1 MGCGGV
7 LLAVPS
13 DLNPTPCL
21 ILDIIPS
28 ESIWVKISSKGHVHY
43 FGCYYPSPDEHYEE
57 IQSLLKQLEQIRSF
71 HPRQSQPSVHA
82 MGDFNFRKIDWET
95 HLTKEGE
102 VLGHSEGLI
111 LIDMARD
118 HYVDQLIT
126 FPTRQDKTLDI
137 IFTNTPG
144 LANNC
149 HSPDKLSDHSAVACT
164 LNTSIPFQRKP
175 SRKVY
180 LFNNTYEAN
189 CKNSKNPSF
198 SQVNF

>member
-1 MGCGGV
+1 MGGGGV

-28 ESIWVKISSKGHVHY
+28 ESIWVKILSKGHKNY

-57 IQSLLKQLEQIRSF
+57 IQSLHKQLEQIRSF
-71 HPRQSQPSVHA
+71 HLPQSQPSVHA

-126 FPTRQDKTLDI
+126 FPTRQDKTLDQEGGAVSRVNI
-137 IFTNTPG
+137 GSLITASVTSRHTSVIFKMAG
-144 LANNC
+144 KFLFRY
-149 HSPDKLSDHSAVACT
+149 VAQ
-164 LNTSIPFQRKP
+164 F
-175 SRKVY
+175 V
-180 LFNNTYEAN
+180 
-189 CKNSKNPSF
+189 
-198 SQVNF
+198 

>member
-1 MGCGGV
+1 MGGGGV

-28 ESIWVKISSKGHVHY
+28 ESIRVKISSKGHVHY

-57 IQSLLKQLEQIRSF
+57 IQSLHKQLEQIRSF
-71 HPRQSQPSVHA
+71 HPPQSQPSVHA

-126 FPTRQDKTLDI
+126 FPTRQDKTL
-137 IFTNTPG
+137 
-144 LANNC
+144 LY
-149 HSPDKLSDHSAVACT
+149 SPTRQAWPTTVPHQ
-164 LNTSIPFQRKP
+164 TS
-175 SRKVY
+175 
-180 LFNNTYEAN
+180 
-189 CKNSKNPSF
+189 
-198 SQVNF
+198 